1 MPTALTKLKQLY
13 RPKDRRFWLM
23 IALNALSTVFM
34 FFLQSGFLSGIGRAV
49 LSVVVL
55 VNAGL
60 GMWLMWQLANEPL
73 TKTGSAEGVNQ
84 KQL

>member
-1 MPTALTKLKQLY
+1 MSTALTKLKQLY
-13 RPKDRRFWLM
+13 RPKDGRFWLM

-34 FFLQSGFLSGIGRAV
+34 FFLQNSSLTGIGRAV

-55 VNAGL
+55 VNGGL

-73 TKTGSAEGVNQ
+73 KKVVPAEGASENQ
-84 KQL
+84 L

>member
-1 MPTALTKLKQLY
+1 MSTALTKLKQLY

-34 FFLQSGFLSGIGRAV
+34 FFLQNSSLTGIGRAV

-60 GMWLMWQLANEPL
+60 GMWLMWQLVNGPL
-73 TKTGSAEGVNQ
+73 KKIDPAEGVNE